1 MHDNIILIGIAISLI
16 FSDIT
21 GIIPCGIIVPS
32 YIALN
37 LNNPKKLVYSFF
49 IILLTIIV
57 IKLLSKVCI
66 IYGRRRF
73 ALMILTSYIINLII
87 IKLNIIPN
95 NPGLIG
101 IIIPGIIANQL
112 EKQGFII
119 SILSLIFV
127 VLTIS
132 LIIMLFSIPLF

>member
-37 LNNPKKLVYSFF
+37 LNNPKKLVYSFL
-49 IILLTIIV
+49 IILLTIVV
-57 IKLLSKVCI
+57 IKSLSKVCI

-87 IKLNIIPN
+87 IKLNIIQN

-101 IIIPGIIANQL
+101 VIIPGIIANQL
-112 EKQGFII
+112 EKQGFIV

-127 VLTIS
+127 VITIS
-132 LIIMLFSIPLF
+132 LIIMLFSIPIF

>member
-37 LNNPKKLVYSFF
+37 LNNPKKLVYSFL

-95 NPGLIG
+95 NPGLVG
-101 IIIPGIIANQL
+101 VIIPGIIANQL
-112 EKQGFII
+112 EKQGFIV
-119 SILSLIFV
+119 SILSLTFV
-127 VLTIS
+127 VITIS

>member
-37 LNNPKKLVYSFF
+37 LNNPKKLAYSFL
-49 IILLTIIV
+49 IILLTIVV

-73 ALMILTSYIINLII
+73 ALMILTSYVINLII

-101 IIIPGIIANQL
+101 VIIPGIIANQL
-112 EKQGFII
+112 EKQGFIV

-127 VLTIS
+127 VVTIS
-132 LIIMLFSIPLF
+132 LIIMLFSIPIF

>member
-37 LNNPKKLVYSFF
+37 LNNPKKLAYSFL
-49 IILLTIIV
+49 IILLTIVV

-73 ALMILTSYIINLII
+73 ALMILTSYVINLII

-101 IIIPGIIANQL
+101 VIIPGIIANQL
-112 EKQGFII
+112 EKQGFIV

-127 VLTIS
+127 VITIS
-132 LIIMLFSIPLF
+132 LIIMLFSIPIF

>member
-37 LNNPKKLVYSFF
+37 LNNPKKLVYSFL
-49 IILLTIIV
+49 IILLTIVV
-57 IKLLSKVCI
+57 IKSLSKVCI

-101 IIIPGIIANQL
+101 VIIPGIIANQL
-112 EKQGFII
+112 EKQGFIV

-127 VLTIS
+127 VITIS
-132 LIIMLFSIPLF
+132 LIIMLFSIPIF

>member
-1 MHDNIILIGIAISLI
+1 MHDNIILIGIAISII

-37 LNNPKKLVYSFF
+37 LNNPKKLIYSFLIIF
-49 IILLTIIV
+49 ITIIV
-57 IKLLSKVCI
+57 IKLISKVCI
-66 IYGRRRF
+66 VYGRRRF
-73 ALMILTSYIINLII
+73 ALMILTSYIINLFI
-87 IKLNIIPN
+87 IKLNVIPN

-101 IIIPGIIANQL
+101 VIIPGIIANQL

-127 VLTIS
+127 VMTIS
-132 LIIMLFSIPLF
+132 LIMMLFSIPLF